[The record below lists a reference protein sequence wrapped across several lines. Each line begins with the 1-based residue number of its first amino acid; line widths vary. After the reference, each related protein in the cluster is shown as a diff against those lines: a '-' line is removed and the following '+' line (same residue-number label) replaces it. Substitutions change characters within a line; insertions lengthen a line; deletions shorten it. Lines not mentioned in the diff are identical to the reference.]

1 MDFLKLVRC
10 CSYSGGDFRSG
21 SSRPLHTASR
31 PGVTCVAWNTRV
43 VRWAARPRRRIPLC
57 QQKLLCNLFTQGD
70 ALVFALVRVTR
81 IDLWRD
87 AARDASTVKQ
97 ASTSTK
103 DERMRGIGLRLK
115 CLH

>member
-1 MDFLKLVRC
+1 M
-10 CSYSGGDFRSG
+10 
-21 SSRPLHTASR
+21 
-31 PGVTCVAWNTRV
+31 
-43 VRWAARPRRRIPLC
+43 
-57 QQKLLCNLFTQGD
+57 
-70 ALVFALVRVTR
+70 FALVRVTR